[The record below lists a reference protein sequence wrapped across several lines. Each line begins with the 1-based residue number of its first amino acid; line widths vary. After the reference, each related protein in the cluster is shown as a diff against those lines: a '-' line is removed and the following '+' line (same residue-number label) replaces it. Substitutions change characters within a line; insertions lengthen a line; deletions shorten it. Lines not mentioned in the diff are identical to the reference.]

1 MTRYEL
7 ARDKRITI
15 SALILEIL
23 SVVSIVLLTDSVL
36 WYKLGIQT
44 VMLNHLSF
52 GVAIGIVL
60 VIQYGLVVIEMIARY
75 REDKYGFT
83 LPLVFLPFGHIVRLV
98 FMIVLEAIVVS
109 IKLFVYFISVLFQF
123 LFLLLRLDKLFGTA
137 HIVDLTDKSLE
148 PLEVLVNH
156 TYNILYFN
164 KIQTNGNVFN
174 AVFNGNL
181 TFWCINH

>member
-1 MTRYEL
+1 M
-7 ARDKRITI
+7 
-15 SALILEIL
+15 
-23 SVVSIVLLTDSVL
+23 
-36 WYKLGIQT
+36 
-44 VMLNHLSF
+44 NN
-52 GVAIGIVL
+52 L
-60 VIQYGLVVIEMIARY
+60 VKFQVE
-75 REDKYGFT
+75 T
-83 LPLVFLPFGHIVRLV
+83 L
-98 FMIVLEAIVVS
+98 
-109 IKLFVYFISVLFQF
+109 QF

-137 HIVDLTDKSLE
+137 HIVDFTDKLLE